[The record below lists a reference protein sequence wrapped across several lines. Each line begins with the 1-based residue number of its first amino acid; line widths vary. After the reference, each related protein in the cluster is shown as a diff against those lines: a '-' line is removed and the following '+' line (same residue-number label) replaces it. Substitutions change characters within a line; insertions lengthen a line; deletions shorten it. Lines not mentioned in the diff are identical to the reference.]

1 MPHRVACLLVLCAI
15 AQAQQPTPAA
25 PNDRHSFSF
34 VIFGDRTGG
43 RPSGVRV
50 LERAVAA
57 SNRLAPDFVMT
68 VGDLI
73 DGYDTGDKWLGQM
86 REYKAIMSKLE
97 RPWYPVAGNH
107 DVYGGRKNRSG
118 NVDLYQK
125 HFAPLWYSF
134 DYKWGHFVV
143 LFSDEHLSFRN
154 PAKDQNMSPEQI
166 AWLKTDL
173 KNTKAKQVYVFL
185 HHPRWLY
192 KGTNW
197 PTVHKVLAGDGR
209 VQAVFAGHIHVYR
222 DDGVKDGVHYY
233 TVAVTGGHASGL
245 KTPAALHHM
254 NHVLVTP
261 EGPTMSVLPVGAVV
275 GSNLALGKEV
285 DTLKALRNGD
295 WLQADQGVACALGRA
310 HESRFHAKLVNPAVT
325 PVAYE
330 LRLELPKG
338 WTGKPLFVGGQL
350 QPGQAIEHDFEITA
364 AAYAGQRS
372 RPILRATLHHPLK
385 SGLVHPV
392 HHSRT
397 LPIRVVGVPSGPLEK
412 NRVLVL
418 DGKSALGVD
427 TGQIGTSA
435 FTLECWVR
443 GEAPEGVRALIAKT
457 ESSAFGLWWSGT
469 DRKWPYGVVGN
480 QQLRKYLYV
489 EAKKGWKYDEWTHV
503 ALCNGD
509 GWIRLFLNG
518 RLAAETKQPGL
529 RSYNRHPLYIGA
541 DPDRRGKAKY
551 FFRGAIDEVRFSTVV
566 RYKKNFVPKRVFAR
580 DDATY
585 LLYHFDRDLDGL
597 HPDDSGRDIHAW
609 RVGNPQLVEER
620 R

>member
-1 MPHRVACLLVLCAI
+1 MTRWIVALVLLCAV
-15 AQAQQPTPAA
+15 AQAQQPQPAA
-25 PNDRHSFSF
+25 PKDRRSFSF

-43 RPSGVRV
+43 RPEGIKV

-68 VGDLI
+68 VGDLVQ
-73 DGYDTGDKWLGQM
+73 GYNTGDKWLQQM
-86 REYKAIMSKLE
+86 REYKAVMAKLKQ
-97 RPWYPVAGNH
+97 PWYPVAGNH
-107 DVYGGRKNRSG
+107 DVYGGRGNRSG
-118 NVDLYQK
+118 NVDLYRK

-134 DYKWGHFVV
+134 DYKWAHFVV

-154 PAKDQNMSPEQI
+154 PAKDQNMSPEQL
-166 AWLKTDL
+166 AWLRQDL
-173 KNTKAKQVYVFL
+173 LKTKARQVYVFL

-197 PTVHKVLAGDGR
+197 PAVHKVLAQDGR
-209 VQAVFAGHIHVYR
+209 VQAVYAGHLHVYR

-233 TVAVTGGHASGL
+233 TVAVTGGNAGGL
-245 KTPAALHHM
+245 KSPVALQHM
-254 NHVLVTP
+254 NHILVTP
-261 EGPTMSVLPVGAVV
+261 QGPTMSVLPVGSVV

-285 DTLKALRNGD
+285 DTLNALRRGD
-295 WLQADQGVACALGRA
+295 WLQADNGVACALGRT
-310 HESRFHAKLVNPAVT
+310 HQSRFHATLTNPAAT

-338 WTGKPLFVGGQL
+338 WTGKPMFVGGQL
-350 QPGQAIEHDFEITA
+350 QPGQRFEHDFEITA
-364 AAYAGQRS
+364 TAYSGRLPRAL
-372 RPILRATLHHPLK
+372 LRAVLHHPLK

-392 HHSRT
+392 HHSRI
-397 LPIRVVGVPSGPLEK
+397 LPVRVVGLPSGPLEK
-412 NRVLVL
+412 NRVLAL
-418 DGKSALGVD
+418 DGNSALRVD
-427 TGQIGTSA
+427 TGRIGSSA

-443 GEAPEGVRALIAKT
+443 GDAPEGVRALIAKT
-457 ESSAFGLWWSGT
+457 ESSAFGLWWSGS
-469 DRKWPYGVVGN
+469 DRRWPYGVVGS

-489 EAKKGWKYDEWTHV
+489 EATKGWKYDRWTHV

-509 GWIRLFLNG
+509 GWIRLFVNG
-518 RLAAETKQPGL
+518 KLASETELSGM
-529 RSYNRHPLYIGA
+529 RSHNRHPLYIGA

-551 FFRGAIDEVRFSTVV
+551 FFKGALDEVRFSTVV
-566 RYKKNFVPKRVFAR
+566 RYEKNFVPKRRFER

-585 LLYHFDRDLDGL
+585 LLFHFDREFDGL
-597 HPDDSGRDIHAW
+597 HPDDSGRNIHAW